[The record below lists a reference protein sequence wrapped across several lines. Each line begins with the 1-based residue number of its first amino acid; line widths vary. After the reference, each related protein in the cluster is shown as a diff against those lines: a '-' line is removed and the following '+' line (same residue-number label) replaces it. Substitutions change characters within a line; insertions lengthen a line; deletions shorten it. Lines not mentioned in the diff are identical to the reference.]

1 MRLVGAVLAL
11 LAASV
16 SLASCQAPRQ
26 TFDRVAYGDPAKAY
40 LGMTKEQ
47 ILACAGKPYNSY
59 ATGKGETLTFH
70 YSGAGPVP
78 TADAKQKQDQGGSPL
93 SKPKSDKNWK
103 CSASLAFEDGRLA
116 RVNFATNQ
124 VVGPYDTKKDSKTG
138 EKVPVPQPEPCTFSL
153 PNCRAQ

>member
-70 YSGAGPVP
+70 YSGTGPVP
-78 TADAKQKQDQGGSPL
+78 TADTTQKTGQGGNPL
-93 SKPKSDKNWK
+93 SKPKSDKN
-103 CSASLAFEDGRLA
+103 
-116 RVNFATNQ
+116 
-124 VVGPYDTKKDSKTG
+124 
-138 EKVPVPQPEPCTFSL
+138 
-153 PNCRAQ
+153 